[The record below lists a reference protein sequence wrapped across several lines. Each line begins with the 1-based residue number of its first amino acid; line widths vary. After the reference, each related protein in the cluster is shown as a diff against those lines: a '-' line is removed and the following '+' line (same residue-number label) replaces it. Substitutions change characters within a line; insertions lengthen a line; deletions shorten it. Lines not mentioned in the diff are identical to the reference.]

1 MGVGGKTMTE
11 KRRRHEEKA
20 EILNSFSASVFSSK
34 TSCSPG
40 IQPPELVDRYREQ
53 NEALIIHEEIVREL
67 LLHEGVRTSM
77 GQMGSTGHS

>member
-11 KRRRHEEKA
+11 KHRRHEEKA
-20 EILNSFSASVFSSK
+20 EILNSFCASVFSSK

-40 IQPPELVDRYREQ
+40 TQPPELVDRYREQ

-67 LLHEGVRTSM
+67 LLHEGVHTSM